1 MMKKLLISL
10 VFLFAINQ
18 ITAQEIGL
26 RFGDVTG
33 GNVAID
39 AVFSTSEFS
48 RLHADVSFGDGVGI
62 DVLDD
67 FIYRPLDGESL
78 NWYVGVGPYAFL
90 GSPFALGAV
99 GEIGLEYKFKE
110 IPLVIGADYRPYF
123 RLIDDTDLGF
133 DSFGLNVRYKF

>member
-1 MMKKLLISL
+1 MKKLLISL

-62 DVLDD
+62 DVLYD

>member
-62 DVLDD
+62 DVLYD